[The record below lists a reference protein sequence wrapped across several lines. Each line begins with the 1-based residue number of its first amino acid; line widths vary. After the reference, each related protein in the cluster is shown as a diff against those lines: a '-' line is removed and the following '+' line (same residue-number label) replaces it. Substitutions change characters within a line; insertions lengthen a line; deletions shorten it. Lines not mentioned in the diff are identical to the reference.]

1 MVLVCQR
8 TSSYPEPR
16 DPSVNNEVATLDGS
30 RTTIQADKAK
40 LASILTLYA
49 LGWMKEVHLRL
60 GGWGTKNP
68 GCAGPLRSR
77 VLFKPCKPHSAL
89 RFRRFH
95 ERVPDESGTQ
105 VLCHQH
111 RNSRVNPDDIGVIP
125 VF

>member
-60 GGWGTKNP
+60 GG
-68 GCAGPLRSR
+68 
-77 VLFKPCKPHSAL
+77 
-89 RFRRFH
+89 
-95 ERVPDESGTQ
+95 
-105 VLCHQH
+105 
-111 RNSRVNPDDIGVIP
+111 
-125 VF
+125 